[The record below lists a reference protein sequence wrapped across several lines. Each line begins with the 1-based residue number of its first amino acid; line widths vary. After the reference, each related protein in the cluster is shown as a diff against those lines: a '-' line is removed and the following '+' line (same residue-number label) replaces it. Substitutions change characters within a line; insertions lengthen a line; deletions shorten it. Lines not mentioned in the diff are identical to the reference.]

1 MHELGITRNIVA
13 IVGDAAG
20 GRRVR
25 RVHLDVGELS
35 GVMPD
40 AIAFCF
46 EAVARGTMLEG
57 AALEIRKIEGRARCD
72 SCALELVTQTLFTAC
87 SCGSRC
93 LTRLQGE
100 ELNIK
105 SMELEEEVA

>member
-13 IVGDAAG
+13 IVGDAAK

-25 RVHLDVGELS
+25 RVTLEVGKLS
-35 GVMPD
+35 GVTTD

-46 EAVARGTMLEG
+46 DAVSQGTPLQG
-57 AALEIRKIEGRARCD
+57 ASLEIQEIEGRARCL
-72 SCALELVTQTLFTAC
+72 SCGAEFETATLFTPCA
-87 SCGSRC
+87 CGSRQW
-93 LTRLQGE
+93 LRLQGE

-105 SMELEEEVA
+105 TMELEEAA